1 MNQDRKKRK
10 NIILITGASSGM
22 GREFARQLDAGLDG
36 VEEFWLI
43 ARRRTQLEE
52 LAGQLKHRARILPM
66 DLTLS
71 EEMNALQRHLAREC
85 PVIRMLINCSGY
97 GVMGNFAML
106 EKEEQAGMIDLN
118 CRALT
123 EMTHICLPFM
133 KKGSRIIQL
142 ASSAAFLPQPGF
154 AVYAAT
160 KAYVLSYSRAL
171 NRELKD
177 RGISV
182 TAICPGPV
190 KTEFFDIAQTTGE
203 IPLYKQFVMAKP
215 DRVVKK
221 AIRDSVSRRELSVYG
236 WTMKAF
242 YLLTKLLPHR
252 LILDVMER
260 IEYAPKDS
268 RWES

>member
-1 MNQDRKKRK
+1 MM
-10 NIILITGASSGM
+10 IAVVTGATSGM
-22 GREFARQLDAGLDG
+22 GRECAIQLWEQFKGLDEIWAIG
-36 VEEFWLI
+36 
-43 ARRRTQLEE
+43 RRKERLE
-52 LAGQLKHRARILPM
+52 QLKDFIGIPVRTFDL
-66 DLTLS
+66 DLT
-71 EEMNALQRHLAREC
+71 EEKDLERLKAALT
-85 PVIRMLINCSGY
+85 
-97 GVMGNFAML
+97 
-106 EKEEQAGMIDLN
+106 QAGPQVKFLVNAAGFGKIGGVRELSVSDQTGMAELN
-118 CRALT
+118 CTALT
-123 EMTHICLPFM
+123 AVTSMVLPFM
-133 KKGSRIIQL
+133 PNNSRILQF

-221 AIRDSVSRRELSVYG
+221 AIRDSVSRHELSVYG

-260 IEYAPKDS
+260 IEYAPKGS

>member
-1 MNQDRKKRK
+1 MM
-10 NIILITGASSGM
+10 IAVVTGATSGM
-22 GREFARQLDAGLDG
+22 GRECAIQLWEQFKGLDEIWAIGRRKERLEQLKDFIGIPVRTFDLDLTEEKDLERLKAALTQAGLQ
-36 VEEFWLI
+36 VKFL
-43 ARRRTQLEE
+43 
-52 LAGQLKHRARILPM
+52 
-66 DLTLS
+66 
-71 EEMNALQRHLAREC
+71 
-85 PVIRMLINCSGY
+85 
-97 GVMGNFAML
+97 VMA
-106 EKEEQAGMIDLN
+106 ELN
-118 CRALT
+118 CTALT
-123 EMTHICLPFM
+123 AVTSMVLPFM
-133 KKGSRIIQL
+133 PNNSRILQF

>member
-1 MNQDRKKRK
+1 
-10 NIILITGASSGM
+10 
-22 GREFARQLDAGLDG
+22 
-36 VEEFWLI
+36 
-43 ARRRTQLEE
+43 
-52 LAGQLKHRARILPM
+52 M
-66 DLTLS
+66 DLPFLPNNS
-71 EEMNALQRHLAREC
+71 LILQ
-85 PVIRMLINCSGY
+85 
-97 GVMGNFAML
+97 FAS
-106 EKEEQAGMIDLN
+106 
-118 CRALT
+118 RAA
-123 EMTHICLPFM
+123 CLPHPV
-133 KKGSRIIQL
+133 L
-142 ASSAAFLPQPGF
+142 AASPG
-154 AVYAAT
+154 T

-203 IPLYKQFVMAKP
+203 IPLYKQLVMAKP

-260 IEYAPKDS
+260 IEYAPKGS